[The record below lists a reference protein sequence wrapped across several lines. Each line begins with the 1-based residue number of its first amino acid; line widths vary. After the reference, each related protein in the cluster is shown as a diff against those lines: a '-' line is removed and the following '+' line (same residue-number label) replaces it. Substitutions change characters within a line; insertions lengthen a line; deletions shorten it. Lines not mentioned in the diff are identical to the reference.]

1 MIGVPE
7 LGASEYTA
15 LCDASQPSTRDDDVI
30 DGFFRE
36 TIIAVPGPMMD
47 LLARKPGVSDA
58 QVCASAERQEA
69 VAIVVGGS
77 VDECGA
83 NNIRPVSAPVPS
95 KNKPRLRLTCAPKLT

>member
-7 LGASEYTA
+7 LGASEYTT

-36 TIIAVPGPMMD
+36 TIIAVPGTMMD
-47 LLARKPGVSDA
+47 LLARKPGISDA

-83 NNIRPVSAPVPS
+83 NNIRPVSASVS
-95 KNKPRLRLTCAPKLT
+95 RESCISVR

>member
-36 TIIAVPGPMMD
+36 AII
-47 LLARKPGVSDA
+47 
-58 QVCASAERQEA
+58 
-69 VAIVVGGS
+69 
-77 VDECGA
+77 
-83 NNIRPVSAPVPS
+83 
-95 KNKPRLRLTCAPKLT
+95 